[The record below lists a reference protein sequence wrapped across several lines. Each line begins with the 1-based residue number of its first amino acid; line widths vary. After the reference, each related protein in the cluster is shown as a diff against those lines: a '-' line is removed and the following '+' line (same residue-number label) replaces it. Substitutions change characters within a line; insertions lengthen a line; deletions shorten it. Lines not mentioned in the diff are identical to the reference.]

1 MQRPVG
7 GGVIGTNQSAIT
19 YTDIADAKNKVYFG
33 YKPIVTYTAGTYSA
47 LDLTNLYDEITLQ
60 GDTRGCAGLTFM
72 HCASATTIVPHWST
86 ATGAGVGKVTLSSS
100 GNNITISCATTNP
113 DFGAAGNIWGR
124 GDKLWIVN
132 SSKALAEYTIDS
144 VSANT
149 ITLTG
154 AAPTINAYGC
164 SVTFVPNRIISANL
178 TIINAF
184 RAKFRGFHFLGN
196 MFLQGFCGF
205 QGCSFKNSGT
215 NCVNIFNNANV
226 LFSGHENTII
236 GSTHG
241 LYATGGDING
251 PITTVAQLEAG
262 SRGLYFIGTKSA
274 NIDYSRAISQTTN
287 GLSVDGCHVSA
298 QYITVTK
305 TGSRGIVSNNQGFV
319 NSDNSYVSYCTT
331 TGWYA
336 SNYAGGR
343 AYDYVA
349 HNNGTNFDSNLG
361 YYIR

>member
-1 MQRPVG
+1 MFTYRNLYVKYISRPAQYSSLDPVR
-7 GGVIGTNQSAIT
+7 
-19 YTDIADAKNKVYFG
+19 NKVYFG
-33 YKPIVTYTAGTYSA
+33 YKPIVTYTKGTYPA
-47 LDLTNLYDEITLQ
+47 LDLTNLYDEVTLQ

-72 HCASATTIVPHWST
+72 HCASATTIVPHWSSN
-86 ATGAGVGKVTLSSS
+86 ANVGVGKVTLSSV

-113 DFGAAGNIWGR
+113 DFGAAGNVWGS
-124 GDKLWIVN
+124 GDKLWIVD

-178 TIINAF
+178 TITNAF
-184 RAKFRGFHFLGN
+184 RVKFRGFHLTGT
-196 MFLQGFCGF
+196 MSIQGFCGF
-205 QGCSFKNSGT
+205 QGCSFKNNGT
-215 NCVNIFNNANV
+215 NCVNVLNNGDVIFT
-226 LFSGHENTII
+226 GHENTII

-241 LYATGGDING
+241 LYVASGNING

-262 SRGLYFIGTKSA
+262 SRGIYIVCGKNI

-305 TGSRGIVSNNQGFV
+305 AGSRGIVSNNQGFV
-319 NSDNSYVSYCTT
+319 NSDFSYVSYCTT